1 MVDITAKLIWYRLGE
16 TFDKMAEGGNRV
28 TSWLFSDWD
37 DNLLDVLLFGWI
49 GWAVL
54 VVLVVNAVL
63 TFFGPLQP
71 RVARWEKKE
80 GVSGAPVQVETGAE
94 STRWLN
100 SGLNWFYLHYDS
112 VPEFIELWVK
122 SLNEQV
128 VKLGGPV
135 QLKFERVKPGSL
147 PPKFNEITFEAGSD
161 NKYLFHSKVDA
172 KDLSFAIFASQQTSG
187 GVKLTNL
194 TANILKLKGTICFK
208 CSKVGSDM
216 ILNISFIGRPDVK
229 VQGKPV
235 NPYQDPSDLVDIEV
249 VEEVDPSDLV
259 DIEVVEEVDPS
270 DLVDIEVV
278 EEVVFVVNRP
288 FVLLLFLQDPSD
300 LVDIE
305 VVEEVDPSD
314 LVDIEVVELPP
325 FVLLF
330 YRIHQTILSCYF
342 YQDPSDLVDIE
353 VVEEVDPSDLVDIEV
368 VEEVVRNA
376 ICLVIFTGSID
387 FVDIEVVEEVDPS
400 DLVDIE
406 VEKKLCL
413 VNAICLV
420 ILQDPSDL
428 VDIEVEEV
436 DPSDLVDIEEEVVRN
451 AICLVILQDPSD
463 LVDIE
468 VVEEVDPSD
477 LVDIEVVEEVVGL
490 AICLVIFICQ
500 DPSDLVDIEVVEEV
514 VRNAICLV
522 IFTGSIRLVD
532 IEVVEEDVTPFVLLF
547 LQDPSDLVDIEVV
560 EEVITLY
567 SESPSPDTSSQP
579 SSPRHAAEPVFES
592 MEAKEQHSAFHAPPQ
607 QRVQRSMS
615 GDKRLLVKIIKA
627 SGLGSKAQVDP
638 TCLVYLDTPAQ
649 TYSTNECRGTAN
661 PFWDEQ
667 FLFDVNQNSSQLKF
681 EVLDRRKPTT
691 ENFLGEAVVYY
702 DELKRNPSS
711 RQIISLQGRP
721 ERGNDIVSG
730 SITVEFLVL
739 DPLEAEAYNY
749 STPKNQISP
758 KRTIEVTQAKSPSG
772 MLVTKTTTTTQKHNN
787 RHEPGLNSSP
797 NYVEKRQN
805 FDYDISG
812 SSSLDR
818 TSPDNMLPQDRSL
831 SQSSEFVQIDGVDS
845 VVETAI
851 RELKSNKRKSRTP
864 TKTTTLIITG
874 VQRTPE
880 QLDDDC
886 IPTVITQ
893 PPSPGHHD
901 RPDDMELGRQENP
914 GTPNLKKSRSLG
926 GSLKKL
932 FRRSR
937 KRSQGRED
945 QEMSRE
951 SSLSRSSARNISK
964 GPSRETS
971 LTRTGQSSRESAI
984 S

>member
-1 MVDITAKLIWYRLGE
+1 
-16 TFDKMAEGGNRV
+16 MAEGGNRV

-54 VVLVVNAVL
+54 VVLIVNAVL

-80 GVSGAPVQVETGAE
+80 GVSGAPVEVETGAE
-94 STRWLN
+94 TTRWLN

-128 VKLGGPV
+128 LKLGGPV

-161 NKYLFHSKVDA
+161 NKYLFHSKVDS

-194 TANILKLKGTICFK
+194 TASILKLKGTICFK

-216 ILNISFIGRPDVK
+216 ILNISFVGRPDVK

-249 VEEVDPSDLV
+249 VEEV
-259 DIEVVEEVDPS
+259 
-270 DLVDIEVV
+270 
-278 EEVVFVVNRP
+278 
-288 FVLLLFLQDPSD
+288 
-300 LVDIE
+300 
-305 VVEEVDPSD
+305 
-314 LVDIEVVELPP
+314 
-325 FVLLF
+325 
-330 YRIHQTILSCYF
+330 
-342 YQDPSDLVDIE
+342 
-353 VVEEVDPSDLVDIEV
+353 
-368 VEEVVRNA
+368 VRNA
-376 ICLVIFTGSID
+376 ICLANTDINITKWLTGSTQNL
-387 FVDIEVVEEVDPS
+387 P
-400 DLVDIE
+400 
-406 VEKKLCL
+406 
-413 VNAICLV
+413 
-420 ILQDPSDL
+420 
-428 VDIEVEEV
+428 
-436 DPSDLVDIEEEVVRN
+436 R
-451 AICLVILQDPSD
+451 
-463 LVDIE
+463 
-468 VVEEVDPSD
+468 
-477 LVDIEVVEEVVGL
+477 
-490 AICLVIFICQ
+490 
-500 DPSDLVDIEVVEEV
+500 
-514 VRNAICLV
+514 
-522 IFTGSIRLVD
+522 
-532 IEVVEEDVTPFVLLF
+532 
-547 LQDPSDLVDIEVV
+547 
-560 EEVITLY
+560 
-567 SESPSPDTSSQP
+567 PDTTAQP
-579 SSPRHAAEPVFES
+579 SSPRHVAEPVFETI
-592 MEAKEQHSAFHAPPQ
+592 EAKEQHSAFHAPPQ

-681 EVLDRRKPTT
+681 EVLDKRKPIT

-787 RHEPGLNSSP
+787 RHEPGINSSP

-880 QLDDDC
+880 QLDDDS

-901 RPDDMELGRQENP
+901 RPDDMELGKQQNP
-914 GTPNLKKSRSLG
+914 ETPNLKKSRSLG

-937 KRSQGRED
+937 KRSQGRDD

>member
-1 MVDITAKLIWYRLGE
+1 
-16 TFDKMAEGGNRV
+16 MAEGGNRV

-54 VVLVVNAVL
+54 VVLIVNAVL

-80 GVSGAPVQVETGAE
+80 GVSGAPVEVETGAE
-94 STRWLN
+94 TTRWLN

-128 VKLGGPV
+128 LKLGGPV

-161 NKYLFHSKVDA
+161 NKYLFHSKVDS

-194 TANILKLKGTICFK
+194 TASILKLKGTLKGTICFK

-216 ILNISFIGRPDVK
+216 ILNISFVGRPDVK

-249 VEEVDPSDLV
+249 VEEV
-259 DIEVVEEVDPS
+259 
-270 DLVDIEVV
+270 
-278 EEVVFVVNRP
+278 
-288 FVLLLFLQDPSD
+288 
-300 LVDIE
+300 
-305 VVEEVDPSD
+305 
-314 LVDIEVVELPP
+314 
-325 FVLLF
+325 
-330 YRIHQTILSCYF
+330 
-342 YQDPSDLVDIE
+342 
-353 VVEEVDPSDLVDIEV
+353 
-368 VEEVVRNA
+368 VRNA
-376 ICLVIFTGSID
+376 ICLANTDINITKWLTGSTQNL
-387 FVDIEVVEEVDPS
+387 P
-400 DLVDIE
+400 
-406 VEKKLCL
+406 
-413 VNAICLV
+413 
-420 ILQDPSDL
+420 
-428 VDIEVEEV
+428 
-436 DPSDLVDIEEEVVRN
+436 R
-451 AICLVILQDPSD
+451 
-463 LVDIE
+463 
-468 VVEEVDPSD
+468 
-477 LVDIEVVEEVVGL
+477 
-490 AICLVIFICQ
+490 
-500 DPSDLVDIEVVEEV
+500 
-514 VRNAICLV
+514 
-522 IFTGSIRLVD
+522 
-532 IEVVEEDVTPFVLLF
+532 
-547 LQDPSDLVDIEVV
+547 
-560 EEVITLY
+560 
-567 SESPSPDTSSQP
+567 PDTTAQP
-579 SSPRHAAEPVFES
+579 SSPRHVAEPVFETI
-592 MEAKEQHSAFHAPPQ
+592 EAKEQHSAFHAPPQ

-681 EVLDRRKPTT
+681 EVLDKRKPIT

-787 RHEPGLNSSP
+787 RHEPGINSSP

-880 QLDDDC
+880 QLDDDS

-901 RPDDMELGRQENP
+901 RPEKKKGSSFAGRIKKKFTRSKKRSQSADRAGGSLREGSNYLQPPEGGTSPRSKDDMELGKQQNP
-914 GTPNLKKSRSLG
+914 ETPNLKKSRSLG

-937 KRSQGRED
+937 KRSQGRDD

>member
-1 MVDITAKLIWYRLGE
+1 
-16 TFDKMAEGGNRV
+16 MAEGGNRV

-54 VVLVVNAVL
+54 VVLIVNAVL

-80 GVSGAPVQVETGAE
+80 GVSGAPVEVETGAE
-94 STRWLN
+94 TTRWLN

-128 VKLGGPV
+128 LKLGGPV

-161 NKYLFHSKVDA
+161 NKYLFHSKVDS

-194 TANILKLKGTICFK
+194 TASILKLKGTICFK

-216 ILNISFIGRPDVK
+216 ILNISFVGRPDVK

-249 VEEVDPSDLV
+249 VEEV
-259 DIEVVEEVDPS
+259 
-270 DLVDIEVV
+270 
-278 EEVVFVVNRP
+278 
-288 FVLLLFLQDPSD
+288 
-300 LVDIE
+300 
-305 VVEEVDPSD
+305 
-314 LVDIEVVELPP
+314 
-325 FVLLF
+325 
-330 YRIHQTILSCYF
+330 
-342 YQDPSDLVDIE
+342 
-353 VVEEVDPSDLVDIEV
+353 
-368 VEEVVRNA
+368 VRNA
-376 ICLVIFTGSID
+376 ICLANTDINITKWLTGSTQNL
-387 FVDIEVVEEVDPS
+387 P
-400 DLVDIE
+400 
-406 VEKKLCL
+406 
-413 VNAICLV
+413 
-420 ILQDPSDL
+420 
-428 VDIEVEEV
+428 
-436 DPSDLVDIEEEVVRN
+436 R
-451 AICLVILQDPSD
+451 
-463 LVDIE
+463 
-468 VVEEVDPSD
+468 
-477 LVDIEVVEEVVGL
+477 
-490 AICLVIFICQ
+490 
-500 DPSDLVDIEVVEEV
+500 
-514 VRNAICLV
+514 
-522 IFTGSIRLVD
+522 
-532 IEVVEEDVTPFVLLF
+532 
-547 LQDPSDLVDIEVV
+547 
-560 EEVITLY
+560 
-567 SESPSPDTSSQP
+567 PDTTAQP
-579 SSPRHAAEPVFES
+579 SSPRHVAEPVFETI
-592 MEAKEQHSAFHAPPQ
+592 EAKEQHSAFHAPPQ

-681 EVLDRRKPTT
+681 EVLDKRKPIT

-787 RHEPGLNSSP
+787 RHEPGINSSP

-880 QLDDDC
+880 QLDDDS

-901 RPDDMELGRQENP
+901 RPEKKKGSSFAGRIKKKFTRSKKRSQSADRAGGSLREGSNYLQPPEGGTSPRSKDDMELGKQQNP
-914 GTPNLKKSRSLG
+914 ETPNLKKSRSLG

-937 KRSQGRED
+937 KRSQGRDD

>member
-249 VEEVDPSDLV
+249 VEEV
-259 DIEVVEEVDPS
+259 
-270 DLVDIEVV
+270 
-278 EEVVFVVNRP
+278 
-288 FVLLLFLQDPSD
+288 
-300 LVDIE
+300 
-305 VVEEVDPSD
+305 
-314 LVDIEVVELPP
+314 
-325 FVLLF
+325 
-330 YRIHQTILSCYF
+330 
-342 YQDPSDLVDIE
+342 
-353 VVEEVDPSDLVDIEV
+353 
-368 VEEVVRNA
+368 VRNA
-376 ICLVIFTGSID
+376 ICLANTDINITKWLTGSTQNL
-387 FVDIEVVEEVDPS
+387 P
-400 DLVDIE
+400 
-406 VEKKLCL
+406 
-413 VNAICLV
+413 
-420 ILQDPSDL
+420 
-428 VDIEVEEV
+428 
-436 DPSDLVDIEEEVVRN
+436 R
-451 AICLVILQDPSD
+451 
-463 LVDIE
+463 
-468 VVEEVDPSD
+468 
-477 LVDIEVVEEVVGL
+477 
-490 AICLVIFICQ
+490 
-500 DPSDLVDIEVVEEV
+500 
-514 VRNAICLV
+514 
-522 IFTGSIRLVD
+522 
-532 IEVVEEDVTPFVLLF
+532 
-547 LQDPSDLVDIEVV
+547 
-560 EEVITLY
+560 
-567 SESPSPDTSSQP
+567 PDTSSQP

-901 RPDDMELGRQENP
+901 RPEKKKGSSFAGRIKKKFTRSKKRSQSADRAGGSLREGSNYLQPPEGSTSPRSKDDMELGRQENP

>member
-1 MVDITAKLIWYRLGE
+1 
-16 TFDKMAEGGNRV
+16 MAEGGNRV

-54 VVLVVNAVL
+54 VVLIVNAVL

-80 GVSGAPVQVETGAE
+80 GVSGAPVEVETGAE
-94 STRWLN
+94 TTRWLN

-128 VKLGGPV
+128 LKLGGPV

-161 NKYLFHSKVDA
+161 NKYLFHSKVDS

-194 TANILKLKGTICFK
+194 TASILKLKGTICFK

-216 ILNISFIGRPDVK
+216 ILNISFVGRPDVK

-249 VEEVDPSDLV
+249 VEEV
-259 DIEVVEEVDPS
+259 
-270 DLVDIEVV
+270 
-278 EEVVFVVNRP
+278 
-288 FVLLLFLQDPSD
+288 
-300 LVDIE
+300 
-305 VVEEVDPSD
+305 
-314 LVDIEVVELPP
+314 
-325 FVLLF
+325 
-330 YRIHQTILSCYF
+330 
-342 YQDPSDLVDIE
+342 
-353 VVEEVDPSDLVDIEV
+353 
-368 VEEVVRNA
+368 VRNA
-376 ICLVIFTGSID
+376 ICLANTDINITKWLTGSTQNL
-387 FVDIEVVEEVDPS
+387 P
-400 DLVDIE
+400 
-406 VEKKLCL
+406 
-413 VNAICLV
+413 
-420 ILQDPSDL
+420 
-428 VDIEVEEV
+428 
-436 DPSDLVDIEEEVVRN
+436 R
-451 AICLVILQDPSD
+451 
-463 LVDIE
+463 
-468 VVEEVDPSD
+468 
-477 LVDIEVVEEVVGL
+477 
-490 AICLVIFICQ
+490 
-500 DPSDLVDIEVVEEV
+500 
-514 VRNAICLV
+514 
-522 IFTGSIRLVD
+522 
-532 IEVVEEDVTPFVLLF
+532 
-547 LQDPSDLVDIEVV
+547 
-560 EEVITLY
+560 
-567 SESPSPDTSSQP
+567 PDTTAQP
-579 SSPRHAAEPVFES
+579 SSPRHVAEPVFETI
-592 MEAKEQHSAFHAPPQ
+592 EAKEQHSAFHAPPQ

-681 EVLDRRKPTT
+681 EVLDKRKPIT

-730 SITVEFLVL
+730 SITVEQAIYIQFLVL

-787 RHEPGLNSSP
+787 RHEPGINSSP

-880 QLDDDC
+880 QLDDDS

-901 RPDDMELGRQENP
+901 RPEKKKGSSFAGRIKKKFTRSKKRSQSADRAGGSLREGSNYLQPPEGGTSPRSKDDMELGKQQNP
-914 GTPNLKKSRSLG
+914 ETPNLKKSRSLG

-937 KRSQGRED
+937 KRSQGRDD

>member
-249 VEEVDPSDLV
+249 VEEV
-259 DIEVVEEVDPS
+259 
-270 DLVDIEVV
+270 
-278 EEVVFVVNRP
+278 
-288 FVLLLFLQDPSD
+288 
-300 LVDIE
+300 
-305 VVEEVDPSD
+305 
-314 LVDIEVVELPP
+314 
-325 FVLLF
+325 
-330 YRIHQTILSCYF
+330 
-342 YQDPSDLVDIE
+342 
-353 VVEEVDPSDLVDIEV
+353 
-368 VEEVVRNA
+368 VRNA
-376 ICLVIFTGSID
+376 ICLANTDINITKWLTGSTQNL
-387 FVDIEVVEEVDPS
+387 P
-400 DLVDIE
+400 
-406 VEKKLCL
+406 
-413 VNAICLV
+413 
-420 ILQDPSDL
+420 
-428 VDIEVEEV
+428 
-436 DPSDLVDIEEEVVRN
+436 R
-451 AICLVILQDPSD
+451 
-463 LVDIE
+463 
-468 VVEEVDPSD
+468 
-477 LVDIEVVEEVVGL
+477 
-490 AICLVIFICQ
+490 
-500 DPSDLVDIEVVEEV
+500 
-514 VRNAICLV
+514 
-522 IFTGSIRLVD
+522 
-532 IEVVEEDVTPFVLLF
+532 
-547 LQDPSDLVDIEVV
+547 
-560 EEVITLY
+560 
-567 SESPSPDTSSQP
+567 PDTSSQP